1 MTLPAG
7 PPPGA
12 LGLGRVGTVECFDP
26 ERGLGVVREEASGAS
41 FPFHCTEIA
50 DGSRQVAARTR
61 VVFQLGARARGRIE
75 ARALVPVGPPPASA
89 GPLPAAESG
98 AGGVR

>member
-1 MTLPAG
+1 LTLPAG

-50 DGSRQVAARTR
+50 DGSRQ
-61 VVFQLGARARGRIE
+61 GARARGRIE